1 MTKTMSE
8 LNTDFFIRD
17 LLSVKSGG
25 IMIGEDHENLGALR
39 DQLLRVS
46 SELESEGYTMNV
58 VIHPK
63 MTYTEED
70 HKEALEEDVEVQK
83 DIEAFLYELQPK
95 E

>member
-25 IMIGEDHENLGALR
+25 TMTYDEHQDLGELR
-39 DQLLRVS
+39 LHLLRVCA
-46 SELESEGYTMNV
+46 ELESEGYTMNV

-83 DIEAFLYELQPK
+83 DIEAFLNELQPK